1 MQTHGITYDEVSSV
15 ATSLTAQGMPVT
27 TKSIRAELGTGS
39 QSTITKHLRTW
50 REREA
55 EKIEFDIKDALPK
68 ELVFAIAAEL
78 KNVALATRKSL
89 ESKISLTEKS
99 LDEVTELLSKEEE
112 ANQKL
117 TEDLK
122 KVSFEKERLLAKVNE
137 LEKQNELLKNTSK
150 EMNRKW
156 QQDREDYSS
165 INSICEY
172 LKKDLER
179 QLEI

>member
-1 MQTHGITYDEVSSV
+1 M
-15 ATSLTAQGMPVT
+15 
-27 TKSIRAELGTGS
+27 
-39 QSTITKHLRTW
+39 
-50 REREA
+50 
-55 EKIEFDIKDALPK
+55 
-68 ELVFAIAAEL
+68 
-78 KNVALATRKSL
+78 
-89 ESKISLTEKS
+89 
-99 LDEVTELLSKEEE
+99 TELLSKEEE
-112 ANQKL
+112 VNQKL

-179 QLEI
+179 QLEILKTERDARVKAEIELAKLQGKHQS